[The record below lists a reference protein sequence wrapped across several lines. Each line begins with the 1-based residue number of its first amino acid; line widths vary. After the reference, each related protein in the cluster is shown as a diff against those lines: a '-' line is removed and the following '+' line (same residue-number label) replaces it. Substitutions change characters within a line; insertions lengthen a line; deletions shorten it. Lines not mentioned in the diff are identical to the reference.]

1 MDASEASNG
10 DPLPFLYSDSDG
22 TVDTVRVSDKGSK
35 PQYVN
40 VQVQGV
46 PTSGIL
52 DTGADITIMGGELFK
67 KIAVAAKLRKKT
79 SKKQIVFP
87 VLMME
92 NSLSFMEGW
101 I

>member
-1 MDASEASNG
+1 M
-10 DPLPFLYSDSDG
+10 YSDSDG
-22 TVDTVRVSDKGSK
+22 TVDTVRVCDKGSK
-35 PQYVN
+35 AQYVN

-52 DTGADITIMGGELFK
+52 DTGADITIIGGELFK
-67 KIAVAAKLRKKT
+67 KIAVAAKLRKNP
-79 SKKQIVFP
+79 KKQIVFP

>member
-1 MDASEASNG
+1 MAHYVCCLEKAFRVAFGSDSKGNTRQVTTESSNDHLNASEASCG

-35 PQYVN
+35 FQYVN

-52 DTGADITIMGGELFK
+52 DTGADITIIGGELFK
-67 KIAVAAKLRKKT
+67 
-79 SKKQIVFP
+79 
-87 VLMME
+87 
-92 NSLSFMEGW
+92 
-101 I
+101 